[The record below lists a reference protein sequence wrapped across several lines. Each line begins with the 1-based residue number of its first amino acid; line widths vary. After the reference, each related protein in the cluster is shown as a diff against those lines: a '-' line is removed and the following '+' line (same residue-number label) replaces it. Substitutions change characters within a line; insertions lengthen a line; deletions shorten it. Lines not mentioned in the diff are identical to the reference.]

1 MYQQIKYLIG
11 KMMTKGI
18 KPLAVFL
25 LLLICLFSSCTVR
38 KGLQSFFSDTV
49 SQRAGSNKLMKNLL
63 VSPARLIVEKA
74 DCLVAHLNLSADELS
89 FKPSAL
95 KTTVIVLFAII
106 LPGFIFSLLV
116 FFKNR
121 TELPRPE
128 SELRWSVIPLFLQN
142 SLLLI

>member
-1 MYQQIKYLIG
+1 
-11 KMMTKGI
+11 MTKGI

-38 KGLQSFFSDTV
+38 KGIQSFFSDTV
-49 SQRAGSNKLMKNLL
+49 SQRAGLTNKLMKNLL
-63 VSPARLIVEKA
+63 VSPARLIVEKT
-74 DCLVAHLNLSADELS
+74 DCLAAHLNSSADELS
-89 FKPSAL
+89 FKPAAL
-95 KTTVIVLFAII
+95 KTTVILLFAII

-116 FFKNR
+116 FLKNR

>member
-11 KMMTKGI
+11 KLMTKGI

-38 KGLQSFFSDTV
+38 KGIQSFFSDTV
-49 SQRAGSNKLMKNLL
+49 SQRTGSNKLMKNLL
-63 VSPARLIVEKA
+63 VSPARLIVEKT
-74 DCLVAHLNLSADELS
+74 DCLAAHLNSSADELS
-89 FKPSAL
+89 FKPAAL

-116 FFKNR
+116 FLKNR